1 MKALCDGNDLAEAV
15 GKAIKAV
22 STKTPNPVLGNI
34 KIDAAP
40 GTLTLTAT
48 DTELT
53 IETSIVAD
61 VSDEGSILVP
71 GKLFSDFTH
80 KLTGERIELD
90 FSGGKLTL
98 RYTDSSSEFACANV
112 DDYPEVPTVLEAQS
126 FCMSNRD
133 LKDLIT
139 KVAFSVCQDDA
150 RPILKGVLLEIEDET
165 VTAVALDGY
174 RLAKCVKPI
183 HDTTALMQ
191 AVVPARSLSE
201 ISRMLDD
208 SDDDVKIYV
217 QRNWLKV
224 DLGHTSV
231 TTVLLSGD
239 FVPYRNI
246 IRSNFETTV
255 TLPCEQ
261 FSDSLER
268 AMLLSRDD
276 KSNPVRFDITE
287 RMLRI
292 SSNSGAGNIDEK
304 LPVVT
309 VGPDLTIAF
318 NAKYFTEMLRVCGAD
333 SITIKF
339 NSPADPCI
347 VEPAD
352 GKEDFLYLIL
362 PVRIGG

>member
-22 STKTPNPVLGNI
+22 SSRTTNPVLEDI
-34 KIDAAP
+34 KVDATP
-40 GTLTLTAT
+40 GTLTFTAT
-48 DTELT
+48 DNELT

-61 VSDEGSILVP
+61 VGVEGSILVP
-71 GKLFSDFTH
+71 GKLFNDFTR
-80 KLTGERIELD
+80 KLTGERIELE
-90 FSGGKLTL
+90 FASGKLTL
-98 RYTDSSSEFACANV
+98 RYGDSASEFSCASI
-112 DDYPEVPTVLEAQS
+112 DDYPDLPSVVEAQS
-126 FCMSNRD
+126 FTTTKKD
-133 LKDLIT
+133 LKDLIS
-139 KVAFSVCQDDA
+139 KVVFSVCQDDA

-183 HDTTALMQ
+183 KATTALMQ
-191 AVVPARSLSE
+191 AIVPARSLNE

-208 SDDDVKIYV
+208 STEEIKVLI
-217 QRNWLKV
+217 QRNRLQV
-224 DLGHTSV
+224 DLGHTTV
-231 TTVLLSGD
+231 TTILLNGE

-246 IRSNFETTV
+246 IRTVFETVV

-276 KSNPVRFDITE
+276 KSNPVRFDISE

-292 SSNSGAGNIDEK
+292 SSNSGMGNLDEK
-304 LPVVT
+304 LSVVT

-318 NAKYFTEMLRVCGAD
+318 NAKYFTELLRVCGSD
-333 SITIKF
+333 SITVKF
-339 NSPADPCI
+339 NSPADPCV
-347 VEPAD
+347 VEPA
-352 GKEDFLYLIL
+352 GGSEDFLYLIL
-362 PVRIGG
+362 PVRIGQ

>member
-1 MKALCDGNDLAEAV
+1 M
-15 GKAIKAV
+15 
-22 STKTPNPVLGNI
+22 LGNI

-333 SITIKF
+333 SITVKF
-339 NSPADPCI
+339 NSPADPCV
-347 VEPAD
+347 VEPA
-352 GKEDFLYLIL
+352 GGSEDFLYLIL
-362 PVRIGG
+362 PVRIGQ

>member
-1 MKALCDGNDLAEAV
+1 
-15 GKAIKAV
+15 
-22 STKTPNPVLGNI
+22 
-34 KIDAAP
+34 
-40 GTLTLTAT
+40 
-48 DTELT
+48 
-53 IETSIVAD
+53 
-61 VSDEGSILVP
+61 
-71 GKLFSDFTH
+71 
-80 KLTGERIELD
+80 
-90 FSGGKLTL
+90 
-98 RYTDSSSEFACANV
+98 
-112 DDYPEVPTVLEAQS
+112 
-126 FCMSNRD
+126 
-133 LKDLIT
+133 
-139 KVAFSVCQDDA
+139 
-150 RPILKGVLLEIEDET
+150 
-165 VTAVALDGY
+165 
-174 RLAKCVKPI
+174 
-183 HDTTALMQ
+183 MQ

-333 SITIKF
+333 SITVKF
-339 NSPADPCI
+339 NSPADPCV
-347 VEPAD
+347 VEPA
-352 GKEDFLYLIL
+352 GGSEDFLYLIL
-362 PVRIGG
+362 PVRIGQ